1 MRHTEYETHEA
12 CMMTVK
18 ERVKTRRRAFPF
30 AAGTEAPHMEAYTF
44 MQGFKNSCPYDLRG
58 HTQHLYN
65 LMRDIR
71 WIVAR
76 RTNLQFA

>member
-44 MQGFKNSCPYDLRG
+44 M
-58 HTQHLYN
+58 
-65 LMRDIR
+65 
-71 WIVAR
+71 
-76 RTNLQFA
+76 